1 MSKLALYF
9 KEIFV
14 ALIFVFNI
22 SICTQAQHR
31 TFYELPEFTGSP
43 YYYSAYTV
51 LFNKSDNIPEWVAWE
66 LNSSRLNN
74 VIVKSREGG
83 FTPDPNLGS
92 TGPKHSD
99 YTNSGYDRGHM
110 CPANDCRSSASMLSE
125 SFYMSNVC
133 PQGKFLNEHSIWR
146 TLEDKC
152 QSWILNYGAFT
163 NLYLICGPVK
173 GKSHGIIYSSDGKRI
188 QVPAM
193 FFKGIIGQK
202 PNGNYTGIAFLFKQD
217 GTFTYSSIDDI
228 ESIIG
233 MNLFAS
239 FPEKLQAKIEK
250 AKPRDEDWPDLYIFH
265 MSHDTRKNAKDL
277 SAFIL

>member
-1 MSKLALYF
+1 MSKYT
-9 KEIFV
+9 KYYVVIFV
-14 ALIFVFNI
+14 LHFTILI
-22 SICTQAQHR
+22 SAQQKMS
-31 TFYELPEFTGSP
+31 YELPELTGIP

-51 LFNKSDNIPEWVAWE
+51 LFNKTQNIPEWVAWE
-66 LNSSRLNN
+66 LNKSRLNN
-74 VIVKSREGG
+74 FTIKSRESG

-92 TGPKHSD
+92 LSPKYSD

-110 CPANDCRSSASMLSE
+110 CPANDCRGSASMLAE

-133 PQGKFLNEHSIWR
+133 PQMKFLNQHSCWR

-152 QSWILNYGAFT
+152 QTWILEYGAFT
-163 NLYLICGPVK
+163 NLYIICGPVR
-173 GKSHGIIYSSDGKRI
+173 GKYLDIIYSSNGTRI

-193 FFKGIIGQK
+193 FFKGIIGLK
-202 PNGNYTGIAFLFKQD
+202 SDGNYTGIAFLFKQD

-228 ESIIG
+228 ENIIE

-239 FPEKLQAKIEK
+239 VPKKLQDKIEK
-250 AKPRDEDWPDLYIFH
+250 AKPSNEDWPDLYIFH
-265 MSHDTRKNAKDL
+265 MSHDSRKNAKDL